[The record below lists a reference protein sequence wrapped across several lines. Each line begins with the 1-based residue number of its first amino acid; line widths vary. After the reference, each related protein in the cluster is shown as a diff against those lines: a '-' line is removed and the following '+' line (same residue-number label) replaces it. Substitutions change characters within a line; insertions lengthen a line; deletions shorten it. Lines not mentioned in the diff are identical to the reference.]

1 MIFPGLPQ
9 VSVIL
14 NQLAS
19 TGASAMVIFRVADPV
34 PVTLDADIVTL
45 DVPAVVGVPEITP
58 VVLFT
63 LRPAGKPVALYEV
76 GEFEAA
82 IP

>member
-63 LRPAGKPVALYEV
+63 LRPAGKPVASYEV
-76 GEFEAA
+76 GL
-82 IP
+82 